1 MRPFVLLENSPA
13 IFAQMALYE
22 PSGNFTSSAFEN
34 LGGVGIFWIDQDS
47 EELGYK
53 MKLFLNNYSL
63 PAASIPETMAKKFQ

>member
-13 IFAQMALYE
+13 IFAQMARYE
-22 PSGNFTSSAFEN
+22 PSGDFTSSAFEN